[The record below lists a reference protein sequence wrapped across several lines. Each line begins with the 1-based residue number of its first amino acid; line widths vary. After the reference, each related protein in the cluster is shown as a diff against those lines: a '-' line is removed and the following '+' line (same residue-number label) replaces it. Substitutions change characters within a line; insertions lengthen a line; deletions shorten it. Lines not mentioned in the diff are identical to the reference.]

1 MKKHLSFPIRTI
13 ILIYRNA
20 AGKDTKDA
28 SSEING
34 HQAMLQSEKIAFA
47 AAAAMHAAA
56 NSAAVAAATG
66 GNLADY
72 LWTPPPTMPGPGII
86 PHPLSLQ
93 HLRPPH
99 TNPVMSPFSTGAS
112 NAQLQPATHLPFSTN
127 PFFWHKRP
135 FDAPTDTLI
144 GKIANIFCCSKY
156 YHNLPIGFENQS
168 SLLCSN
174 FRVCF
179 GCCRC
184 RSYDNE

>member
-1 MKKHLSFPIRTI
+1 MQSYKLTNISNIF
-13 ILIYRNA
+13 RNNE
-20 AGKDTKDA
+20 GKDTKEV
-28 SSEING
+28 SSEISG

-72 LWTPPPTMPGPGII
+72 LWTPPPTIPGPGIL

-99 TNPVMSPFSTGAS
+99 TNPVMSHFSPGTS
-112 NAQLQPATHLPFSTN
+112 NAQLQPSPHLPFSTN

-135 FDAPTDTLI
+135 FDTTSDSLI
-144 GKIANIFCCSKY
+144 GK
-156 YHNLPIGFENQS
+156 L
-168 SLLCSN
+168 SN
-174 FRVCF
+174 MILM
-179 GCCRC
+179 
-184 RSYDNE
+184 